1 MNQQLAQVDK
11 QTVVVPKTKLAQT
24 FNQLARQKY
33 LFLLLLPGLIYFIV
47 FKYIPMYGVVLAFKE
62 FNPMDGILGSPW
74 AGMKYFDRIFQSDS
88 IMHVLFNTLRLSLL
102 NLLFAFPAPIVFA
115 LMLNEVVREKAK
127 RIFQTIA
134 YLPHFLSWVVI
145 SGLIFQLLSPSY
157 GLYGL
162 IANLFNWKTEVLLT
176 QPGPFLT
183 ILVTSNIWKEFGY
196 GSVIYLAAIASI
208 SGELYEAAKIDGAG
222 RLKQML
228 HITLPSL
235 LPVISILFILQLG
248 HVLDA
253 GFDQVMNLYNP
264 VVYGVA
270 DIIDTYVY
278 RIGLADFQYSFGT
291 AVGLCKGVIAMI
303 LVVLS
308 NWFVRKF
315 TNHSIW

>member
-1 MNQQLAQVDK
+1 M
-11 QTVVVPKTKLAQT
+11 VVPKTKLAQT
-24 FNQLARQKY
+24 CIQLARQKY

-74 AGMKYFDRIFQSDS
+74 AGMKYFNRIFQSDAV
-88 IMHVLFNTLRLSLL
+88 MHILFNTLRISML

-115 LMLNEVVREKAK
+115 LLLNEVTRKKAK
-127 RIFQTIA
+127 RIFQTIS

-162 IANLFNWKTEVLLT
+162 ISKLFDWETKVLLT
-176 QPGPFLT
+176 QPGSFLA
-183 ILVTSNIWKEFGY
+183 IVVTSNIWKEFGY
-196 GSVIYLAAIASI
+196 GSVIYLAAIAGI
-208 SGELYEAAKIDGAG
+208 SGELYEAAKMDGAG
-222 RLKQML
+222 RFKQML

-248 HVLDA
+248 NVLDA
-253 GFDQVMNLYNP
+253 GFDQILNLYNP

-291 AVGLCKGVIAMI
+291 AVGLCKGVVAMI
-303 LVVLS
+303 LVVSS
-308 NWFVRKF
+308 NWLVRKF
-315 TNHSIW
+315 TDHSIW